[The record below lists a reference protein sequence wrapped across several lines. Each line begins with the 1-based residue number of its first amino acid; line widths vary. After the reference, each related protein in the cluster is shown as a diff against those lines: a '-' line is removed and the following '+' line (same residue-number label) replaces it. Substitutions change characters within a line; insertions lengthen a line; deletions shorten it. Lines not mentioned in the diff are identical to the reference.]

1 MEKNSSYDFDSGNLL
16 AFFYQWRKPL
26 LIITVAAAVIS
37 AVVSLLIENKYKSTV
52 VMFPTQ
58 HNSISK
64 ALIAENFGGKDDVLA
79 FGEEEQAEQ
88 LLQILNSDEIRN
100 RIIKKYDLMHHYEI
114 EDDDKYKYTTLQKM
128 YESNVKFDRTEFMS
142 VEIEVLDKNP
152 DTAAMIANDIAAL
165 VDSVQNRMRKEIA
178 VQAFK
183 IVEEEYNNNKAY
195 VKSLEDSLDA
205 LRALGIND
213 YESQAERLHEQLA
226 KAIVDGKKNAVK
238 ELEERI
244 KILSKYGG
252 AYVSIRDQLEYEKKQ
267 LTFLRGKYNEAK
279 VDAEKELEH
288 KFIVNNA
295 FPAEKK
301 SYPIR
306 WLIVVVSTFAA
317 FLFAVFAILIWN
329 AYQNVKQ
336 QVEAKNK

>member
-100 RIIKKYDLMHHYEI
+100 RIIEKYDLMHHYEI